1 MLTKEDLE
9 QLRAVVRDE
18 VRSQTALVNSNVQ
31 KLQAVVWTVKEN
43 VKSLTGDVLVLKE
56 DIQGLKQD
64 VQGLKDGQARI
75 EQRLDRVDQKV
86 DHLERMAKD
95 DGEILGDISARL
107 NDVLTDHDVRI
118 ERLEKHTGLS
128 HS

>member
-1 MLTKEDLE
+1 M
-9 QLRAVVRDE
+9 
-18 VRSQTALVNSNVQ
+18 
-31 KLQAVVWTVKEN
+31 KEN
-43 VKSLTGDVLVLKE
+43 VKSLTGGVLVLKE

-75 EQRLDRVDQKV
+75 EQRLDHVDQKV
-86 DHLERMAKD
+86 DYLERMAKD